1 MTDLQIKGCDGIY
14 RTYDEHYD
22 VPSDIDQDPYGA
34 WDAIQKQAVR
44 IDELEAEL
52 KKSKATTNDL

>member
-22 VPSDIDQDPYGA
+22 VPSDIDQDP
-34 WDAIQKQAVR
+34 
-44 IDELEAEL
+44 
-52 KKSKATTNDL
+52 